1 MGKSL
6 KLKQALHAV
15 VLANRLQSAIM
26 DDIQVRERPALTR
39 LGSVGHAL
47 TGLVAMSGFV
57 MAVVLGSMALSQSGA
72 GEPVIIATLAVL
84 AAVGVFFLFGLL
96 SGYLRFNE
104 RARELELVKS
114 VADSLDGGIQV
125 VTPLGLIVYCNAAAH
140 AICGTAAATV
150 SFNEAL
156 SADPQAAEA
165 LFRLTRAAECGETRQ
180 EEFCV
185 RSDGPGMRKTRWLR
199 ASVRPFAPSCLEG
212 GTIWQVSDITQARAR
227 EIEVASA
234 LEAALRYYD
243 SMPVGVFCVA
253 PDGRIVHFNA
263 TLAALLGFKSG
274 RVRAQSLQLTDIV
287 AGDVAALILSAR
299 RPAMVEAPLDVELLG
314 KDGRAFP
321 VRLMA
326 RHSAGDSDIRLT
338 VVVFDRT
345 SEPFEDLD
353 ADPAEARLTRLF
365 QSAPFGIA
373 TADTSGRILSSNAAF
388 ARMFHLEGHQA
399 ITSIFGLVTS
409 EADGEARCELEKG
422 FERTRAGL
430 SATGPIEVSIGA
442 EHQFTRRIYMSP
454 LTGSAGGREAAIL
467 YVIDA
472 TEQKALEVKFAQSQK
487 MEAVGQLAGGI
498 AHDFN
503 NVLTAII
510 GFSDLLLQT
519 HRPTDPAFKDIMNI
533 KSSANRAAGL
543 VRQLLAFSRRQ
554 TLQAEVL
561 QLGEVITDLHALI
574 NRAMGE
580 KIELKILSG
589 RDLWYVKADRTQF
602 EQVLINLAVNARDAM
617 SEGGRLTIRTRNVS
631 ERDSLRL
638 TALGVAAGEYV
649 AIEVKDTGT
658 GMSAEVMAKIFEP
671 FFSTK
676 EVGKGTGLGL
686 STVYGIVKQT
696 GGYIFPESEI
706 GKGTTFRVYLP
717 RYVPD
722 SEDEVATTRGAKKKE
737 MARDLTGTG
746 RVLLVEDE
754 DAVRSFA
761 VRALSRQGYE
771 VLEAASGAEALKVM
785 AKAQGKVDLVVSD
798 VIMPEMDGPTMLKE
812 LRKTKPD
819 LKIIFV
825 SGYPDDAFTK
835 SLNPDEQF
843 AFLPKPFTLPQLAAK
858 VKEQFGR

>member
-1 MGKSL
+1 
-6 KLKQALHAV
+6 
-15 VLANRLQSAIM
+15 
-26 DDIQVRERPALTR
+26 
-39 LGSVGHAL
+39 
-47 TGLVAMSGFV
+47 MSGFI

-72 GEPVIIATLAVL
+72 GEPVIIAMLAVL

-96 SGYLRFNE
+96 SGYVRFNE
-104 RARELELVKS
+104 RAREFELVKS
-114 VADSLDGGIQV
+114 VAESLDDGIQV
-125 VTPLGLIVYCNAAAH
+125 VARQGSVVYSNAAAR
-140 AICGTAAATV
+140 AICGTPTATV
-150 SFNEAL
+150 SFSEAL
-156 SADPQAAEA
+156 SAEPEAAEA
-165 LFRLTRAAECGETRQ
+165 LFRLTRAAECGETRH
-180 EEFCV
+180 EEFCI
-185 RSDGPGMRKTRWLR
+185 RADGPGTRKVRWLR
-199 ASVRPFAPSCLEG
+199 ASVHPFAPG
-212 GTIWQVSDITQARAR
+212 GPERATIWQVSDITRARAR
-227 EIEVASA
+227 EIEVAAA
-234 LEAALRYYD
+234 LEVALRYYD
-243 SMPVGVFCVA
+243 SMPIGVFCVA
-253 PDGRIVHFNA
+253 PDGQIVHFNA
-263 TLAALLGFKSG
+263 TVAALLGIKLG
-274 RVRAQSLQLTDIV
+274 RPRAKSLQLTDIV
-287 AGDVAALILSAR
+287 ASDVAALILSTGR
-299 RPAMVEAPLDVELLG
+299 SAMVAAPLDVDLLG
-314 KDGRAFP
+314 EDGRVIP
-321 VRLMA
+321 VRLIA
-326 RHSAGDSDIRLT
+326 RRSASDSDTRLT
-338 VVVFDRT
+338 VVVFDRA
-345 SEPFEDLD
+345 SEPFEDVD
-353 ADPAEARLTRLF
+353 AAPAEARFTRLF

-373 TADTSGRILSSNAAF
+373 TADASGRILSSNVAF
-388 ARMFHLEGHQA
+388 ARMFHLEGRQA
-399 ITSIFGLVTS
+399 VTSIFGLVTS
-409 EADGEARCELEKG
+409 EADGEVHRELEKG
-422 FERTRAGL
+422 FERTRAGH

-454 LTGSAGGREAAIL
+454 VTGGAGGREAAIL

-561 QLGEVITDLHALI
+561 QLGEVITDLHALL

-580 KIELKILSG
+580 KFELKILSG

-617 SEGGRLTIRTRNVS
+617 SEGGRLTIRTRNIS

-638 TALGVAAGEYV
+638 AALGVAAGEYV
-649 AIEVKDTGT
+649 AVEVEDTGT

-722 SEDEVATTRGAKKKE
+722 REDEVAITRGTKKKE

-825 SGYPDDAFTK
+825 SGYPDDAFRK

>member
-6 KLKQALHAV
+6 KLKQALQAV
-15 VLANRLQSAIM
+15 VLPNRLQSAVM
-26 DDIQVRERPALTR
+26 GDIQVCERPTLAR
-39 LGSVGHAL
+39 LGSIGRAL

-57 MAVVLGSMALSQSGA
+57 MVVVLGSMALSQSGA
-72 GEPVIIATLAVL
+72 GEPVIIAMLAVL
-84 AAVGVFFLFGLL
+84 AAVGVFFLLGLL

-125 VTPLGLIVYCNAAAH
+125 VTPLGSIVYSNAAAR

-185 RSDGPGMRKTRWLR
+185 RSDGPGMRKARWLR
-199 ASVRPFAPSCLEG
+199 ASVRPFAPSGLEEA
-212 GTIWQVSDITQARAR
+212 TVWQVSDITQARAR

-263 TLAALLGFKSG
+263 TLAALLGVKSG
-274 RVRAQSLQLTDIV
+274 RIRAQSLQLTDIV
-287 AGDVAALILSAR
+287 AGDVAALILSAG
-299 RPAMVEAPLDVELLG
+299 RPAMVGGGLDVELLG

-326 RHSAGDSDIRLT
+326 RRPAGDSDTRLT

-353 ADPAEARLTRLF
+353 AAPAEARLTRLF

-373 TADTSGRILSSNAAF
+373 TADASGRILSSNVAF
-388 ARMFHLEGHQA
+388 ARMFHLDGHQA
-399 ITSIFGLVTS
+399 VTSIFGLVTS
-409 EADGEARCELEKG
+409 EADGEVRHELEKG

-454 LTGSAGGREAAIL
+454 LTGSAGAREAAIL

-617 SEGGRLTIRTRNVS
+617 SEGGRLTIRTRNIS

-649 AIEVKDTGT
+649 AIEVEDTGT
-658 GMSAEVMAKIFEP
+658 GMSGEVMAKIFEP